1 MSTFEYNDLFCKCQ
15 YTGMYHLFVLDIKG
29 SKQMNYNERNDA
41 EVKLI
46 KLMLMVYKELLEIEK
61 QQNKT
66 ILVFEKDFSYFGEER
81 INDFGMKQEP
91 FLYGDTIGFTVYRD
105 SISNDEIINIVKRIM
120 CFLKIDFT
128 FHFSDGYYETNDW
141 VEGNTKYFR
150 GHCIDLLSNLH
161 KSYNKSIVEFLQ
173 NHNKHTGIDISV
185 DIEEKENKDDIFFE
199 DDFEVVD
206 LKDKITMLSEKY
218 NFAKYKKIK

>member
-1 MSTFEYNDLFCKCQ
+1 
-15 YTGMYHLFVLDIKG
+15 
-29 SKQMNYNERNDA
+29 MNHKERNEA
-41 EVKLI
+41 EIKLV

-66 ILVFEKDFSYFGEER
+66 ILVFEKDFSYFGEKR

-91 FLYGDTIGFTVYRD
+91 FLYGDAIGFTIYRN
-105 SISNDEIINIVKRIM
+105 SISSEEIVAIIKKIM

-141 VEGNTKYFR
+141 VEANTKYFR

-161 KSYNKSIVEFLQ
+161 KPYNKYIVEFLQ
-173 NHNKHTGIDISV
+173 NHNKHAGMDISV
-185 DIEEKENKDDIFFE
+185 DVEEKENKDYTFFE
-199 DDFEVVD
+199 DDFEIVH
-206 LKDKITMLSEKY
+206 LKDEITMLSEKY
-218 NFAKYKKIK
+218 NFIKYKKIK